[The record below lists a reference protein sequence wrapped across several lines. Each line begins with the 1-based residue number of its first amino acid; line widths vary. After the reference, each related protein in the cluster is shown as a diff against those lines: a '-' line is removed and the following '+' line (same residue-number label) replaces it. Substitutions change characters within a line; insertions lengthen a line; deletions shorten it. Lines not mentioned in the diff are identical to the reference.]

1 MPKIAVLAGDGIG
14 PEIIAQGKRALL
26 AVAETF
32 GIDLT
37 LTDALV
43 GGAAYDATGH
53 PLPPETLV
61 LCRESDAILLGAV
74 GAPKYD
80 LIEPADLRPERGAL
94 LPLRKHLELFANLRP
109 AILSPA
115 LAASSPLRADIV
127 AGGLDVLVVREL
139 TGGLYFGQPKSND
152 GTRAVDTCVYTKP
165 EIERIAHIAFGAA
178 QKRGKKLCSVDKA
191 NVLETSRLWRT
202 VVHEVA
208 QGYPEVTVTDM
219 LVDNCAMQLVRNPRQ
234 FDVIVTENLFG
245 DVLSDEASMLC
256 GSLGMLPSA
265 SLGTRQTAFGT
276 FGLYEP
282 CHGSAPDIAGQ
293 GVANPLATI
302 LSVAMLLRYSL
313 GAEDAAL
320 SIENAVAHVLD
331 TGLRTADIAAPGETT
346 ISTAQMGDA
355 VVAALETAGESLAR
369 D

>member
-14 PEIIAQGKRALL
+14 PEIIEQGKRALV

-32 GIDLT
+32 ALDVT

-53 PLPPETLV
+53 PLPPETLQ

-152 GTRAVDTCVYTKP
+152 GERAVDTCVYTKP
-165 EIERIAHIAFGAA
+165 EIARIAQVAFAAA

-208 QGYPEVTVTDM
+208 
-219 LVDNCAMQLVRNPRQ
+219 
-234 FDVIVTENLFG
+234 
-245 DVLSDEASMLC
+245 
-256 GSLGMLPSA
+256 
-265 SLGTRQTAFGT
+265 
-276 FGLYEP
+276 
-282 CHGSAPDIAGQ
+282 
-293 GVANPLATI
+293 
-302 LSVAMLLRYSL
+302 
-313 GAEDAAL
+313 
-320 SIENAVAHVLD
+320 
-331 TGLRTADIAAPGETT
+331 
-346 ISTAQMGDA
+346 AQ
-355 VVAALETAGESLAR
+355 
-369 D
+369 